1 MNINFR
7 VILNVL
13 SLLLIFNGLFMLLCL
28 SATFYFNLND
38 IIPMAFSASATLG
51 VGILIW
57 AVTRSSEKP
66 NIKKREGFLIVT
78 LGWIVM
84 SLSGTLPYIMS
95 GSVISFTDAFFETM
109 SGYTTTGA
117 SIINDLSI
125 IPKDILLWRSMT
137 QWIGGMG
144 IIVLA
149 VAILP
154 VLGIGGMQLFVA
166 ESPGLK
172 PDKLAPKIRDTAKR
186 LWLIYVGLTAVE
198 FIALKLAG
206 MSWFD
211 ALNHA
216 LTTMATGGFSTHNTS
231 AVGFSP
237 LIQYI
242 IIFFMFLAGTS
253 FTLTYFG
260 LTGQVKKVIQNE
272 EFRVYSTIILVL
284 TIGASI
290 VVATVETGGFEQAF
304 RDSLFMVVSM
314 ITSTGFVSADYTAWT
329 PFMTILFFMLLFIGG
344 SAGSTAGG
352 VKVVRH
358 IILFKNSF
366 LELKRQLH
374 PSAIIPVRLNG
385 RAIDQSITYNVVA
398 FIMMY
403 ILIFAIG
410 SIVMTMFD
418 GVNFDTALGAVATSL
433 GNVGPG
439 IGNVGPTD
447 NFAWLPSGA
456 KWFLA
461 ILMLIGRLELFTVLI
476 LFTPYFGR
484 RH

>member
-1 MNINFR
+1 MNINYR
-7 VILNVL
+7 VIGNVL
-13 SLLLIFNGLFMLLCL
+13 GLLLGFNALFMILCIPA
-28 SATFYFNLND
+28 SVYFNLD
-38 IIPMAFSASATLG
+38 DVVPMGFSATATGGMGLMLW
-51 VGILIW
+51 VL
-57 AVTRSSEKP
+57 TRSNEKP
-66 NIKKREGFLIVT
+66 NIRKREGFLIVT
-78 LGWIVM
+78 LGWVVM
-84 SLSGTLPYIMS
+84 ALSGTLPYIMS
-95 GSVISFTDAFFETM
+95 GSVTHFTDAFFETM

-117 SIINDLSI
+117 SVINDLNI
-125 IPKDILLWRSMT
+125 IPRDILLWRSMT

-186 LWLIYVGLTAVE
+186 LWLVYVGLTAIE
-198 FIALKLAG
+198 LILLKVAG
-206 MSWFD
+206 MTWFD

-231 AVGFSP
+231 AAEFSP
-237 LIQYI
+237 AIQYI
-242 IIFFMFLAGTS
+242 IILFMFLAGTS

-260 LTGQVKKVIQNE
+260 LTGQVKKVIKNE
-272 EFRVYSTIILVL
+272 EFRFYAGIVAVVSVAST
-284 TIGASI
+284 A
-290 VVATVETGGFEQAF
+290 VVASVTDGGFEKAF
-304 RDSLFMVVSM
+304 RDSLFQVVSL
-314 ITSTGFVSADYTAWT
+314 ITSTGFVSADYTSWT
-329 PFMTILFFMLLFIGG
+329 PFMSILFFILLFIGG

-358 IILFKNSF
+358 IILIKNSI

-403 ILIFAIG
+403 ITIFAIS
-410 SIVMTMFD
+410 SIVMTMF
-418 GVNFDTALGAVATSL
+418 GVDFDTALGSVATSL

-439 IGNVGPTD
+439 IGDVGPVD
-447 NFAWLPSGA
+447 NFSWLSSGA

-476 LFTPYFGR
+476 LFTPYFWR
-484 RH
+484 RQG

>member
-7 VILNVL
+7 VIINVL
-13 SLLLIFNGLFMLLCL
+13 GLLLGFNALFMALCIPA
-28 SATFYFNLND
+28 SVYFNYQD
-38 IIPMAFSASATLG
+38 VVPMGFSTTATGGLG
-51 VGILIW
+51 MMLWVLS
-57 AVTRSSEKP
+57 RSSDKP
-66 NIKKREGFLIVT
+66 NIRKREGFLIVT
-78 LGWIVM
+78 LGWVVM
-84 SLSGTLPYIMS
+84 ALSGTLPYIMS
-95 GSVISFTDAFFETM
+95 GSLVSFTDAFFETM

-117 SIINDLSI
+117 SVINDLDL
-125 IPKDILLWRSMT
+125 IPRDILLWRSMT

-186 LWLIYVGLTAVE
+186 LWLVYVGLTAVE
-198 FIALKLAG
+198 LVLLKVAG
-206 MSWFD
+206 MSWYD
-211 ALNHA
+211 AINHS
-216 LTTMATGGFSTHNTS
+216 LTTMATGGFSTYNSS
-231 AVGFSP
+231 AAEFSP
-237 LIQYI
+237 AIQYI
-242 IIFFMFLAGTS
+242 IIVFMFLAGTS

-260 LTGQVKKVIQNE
+260 LTGQVKKLAQNE
-272 EFRVYSTIILVL
+272 EFRFYAGIIALVSIIST
-284 TIGASI
+284 I
-290 VVATVETGGFEQAF
+290 VVANVSDNGVEKAF
-304 RDSLFMVVSM
+304 RDSLFQVVSL

-329 PFMTILFFMLLFIGG
+329 PFLTIVFFMLLFIGG

-374 PSAIIPVRLNG
+374 PSAIIPVRLNK

-403 ILIFAIG
+403 ILIFATG
-410 SIVMTMFD
+410 SIIMTTL
-418 GVNFDTALGAVATSL
+418 GVDFDTALGAVATSL

-439 IGNVGPTD
+439 IGHVGPTD
-447 NFAWLPSGA
+447 NFAWLSSSA

-476 LFTPYFGR
+476 LFTPYFWR
-484 RH
+484 KH

>member
-7 VILNVL
+7 IIGNVL
-13 SLLLIFNGLFMLLCL
+13 GLLLGFNALFMILCIPASVYFNIDDVIPMGF
-28 SATFYFNLND
+28 SAT
-38 IIPMAFSASATLG
+38 ATGGLG
-51 VGILIW
+51 LMMW
-57 AVTRSSEKP
+57 ALTRSSEKP
-66 NIKKREGFLIVT
+66 NIRKREGFLIVT
-78 LGWIVM
+78 LGWVVM
-84 SLSGTLPYIMS
+84 ALSGTLPYMMS
-95 GSVISFTDAFFETM
+95 GSVTSFTDAFFETM

-117 SIINDLSI
+117 SIINDLDA
-125 IPKDILLWRSMT
+125 IPRDILLWRSMT

-186 LWLIYVGLTAVE
+186 LWLVYVGLTFVE
-198 FIALKLAG
+198 FLLLKVAG
-206 MSWFD
+206 MTWYD

-216 LTTMATGGFSTHNTS
+216 LTTMATGGFSTYNTS
-231 AVGFSP
+231 VADFTPAV
-237 LIQYI
+237 QYI
-242 IIFFMFLAGTS
+242 MIVFMFLAGTS

-260 LTGQVKKVIQNE
+260 LTGQVKKLVKNE
-272 EFRVYSTIILVL
+272 EFRFYAGIIALVSMVST
-284 TIGASI
+284 I
-290 VVATVETGGFEQAF
+290 VVASVIDDGLEKAF
-304 RDSLFMVVSM
+304 RDSLFQVVSL
-314 ITSTGFVSADYTAWT
+314 ITSTGFVSADYTGWT
-329 PFMTILFFMLLFIGG
+329 PFLTTVFFMLLFIGG

-410 SIVMTMFD
+410 AIIMTAL
-418 GVNFDTALGAVATSL
+418 GVDFDTALGSVATSL

-447 NFAWLPSGA
+447 NFAWLSSGA

-476 LFTPYFGR
+476 LFTPYFWS

>member
-13 SLLLIFNGLFMLLCL
+13 GLLLIFNGLFMLLCL
-28 SATFYFNLND
+28 PASFYFNMDDLV
-38 IIPMAFSASATLG
+38 PMAFSASVTLG
-51 VGILIW
+51 SGVLIW
-57 AVTRSSEKP
+57 ALTRSKKKP
-66 NIKKREGFLIVT
+66 NIKKRDGFLIVT
-78 LGWIVM
+78 LGWVVM

-95 GSVISFTDAFFETM
+95 GSVVSFTDAFFETM

-117 SIINDLSI
+117 SVINDLTI
-125 IPKDILLWRSMT
+125 IPKDILFWRSLT

-198 FIALKLAG
+198 FILLKLAG

-211 ALNHA
+211 SLNHA
-216 LTTMATGGFSTHNTS
+216 LTTMATGGFSTHNSS
-231 AVGFSP
+231 AAEFTP
-237 LIQYI
+237 LVQYI
-242 IIFFMFLAGTS
+242 IILFMFLAGTS

-260 LTGQVKKVIQNE
+260 LTGQVKKVLKNE
-272 EFRVYSTIILVL
+272 EFRFYSGIIVVL
-284 TIGASI
+284 TIGASL
-290 VVATVETGGFEQAF
+290 VVASVSEGGFEKAF
-304 RDSLFMVVSM
+304 RDSLFQVVS
-314 ITSTGFVSADYTAWT
+314 IVTSTGFVSADYTSWT
-329 PFMTILFFMLLFIGG
+329 PFMTILFFLLLFIGG

-358 IILFKNSF
+358 IILIKNSI

-385 RAIDQSITYNVVA
+385 RAIDQSISYNVVA

-403 ILIFAIG
+403 ITIFAIG
-410 SIVMTMFD
+410 SIVMTMF
-418 GVNFDTALGAVATSL
+418 GVDFDTALGSVATSL

-439 IGNVGPTD
+439 IGDVGPTD
-447 NFAWLPSGA
+447 NFSWLSSGA

-461 ILMLIGRLELFTVLI
+461 ALMLIGRLELFTVLI
-476 LFTPYFGR
+476 LFTPYFWRKQG
-484 RH
+484 

>member
-1 MNINFR
+1 
-7 VILNVL
+7 
-13 SLLLIFNGLFMLLCL
+13 
-28 SATFYFNLND
+28 
-38 IIPMAFSASATLG
+38 
-51 VGILIW
+51 
-57 AVTRSSEKP
+57 
-66 NIKKREGFLIVT
+66 
-78 LGWIVM
+78 M

-95 GSVISFTDAFFETM
+95 GSVVSFTDAFFETL

-117 SIINDLSI
+117 SIITDLTL
-125 IPKDILLWRSMT
+125 IPKDILFWRSMT

-154 VLGIGGMQLFVA
+154 ILGIGGMQLFVA

-172 PDKLAPKIRDTAKR
+172 ADKLAPKIRDTAKR
-186 LWLIYVGLTAVE
+186 LWLIYVGLTAAE
-198 FIALKLAG
+198 FLLLRVAG
-206 MSWFD
+206 MTWFD

-216 LTTMATGGFSTHNTS
+216 MTTMATGGFSTFNSS
-231 AVGFSP
+231 AAEFSP
-237 LIQYI
+237 AIQYI
-242 IIFFMFLAGTS
+242 ITFFMFMAGTS

-260 LTGQVKKVIQNE
+260 LVGNFKKVLQNE
-272 EFRVYSTIILVL
+272 EFRYYAGITVGL
-284 TIGASI
+284 TLAVSV
-290 VVATVETGGFEQAF
+290 VVASVDGDGFEKAF
-304 RDSLFMVVSM
+304 RDTIFQIVSL
-314 ITSTGFVSADYTAWT
+314 ITTTGFVSADYTSWT
-329 PFMTILFFMLLFIGG
+329 PFITMVFFILLFFGG

-352 VKVVRH
+352 VKIVRH
-358 IILFKNSF
+358 IILVKNSI

-385 RAIDQSITYNVVA
+385 RAVDQSITFNVVA
-398 FIMMY
+398 FIMTY
-403 ILIFAIG
+403 IIIFALG
-410 SIVMTMFD
+410 SVIMTMF
-418 GVNFDTALGAVATSL
+418 GVDLLTAMGSVATSL

-439 IGNVGPTD
+439 IGDVGPVD

-476 LFTPYFGR
+476 LFTPYFWS

>member
-13 SLLLIFNGLFMLLCL
+13 GLLLIFNGLFMATCL
-28 SATFYFNLND
+28 PASFYFNIDDLV
-38 IIPMAFSASATLG
+38 PMAFSVSATLG
-51 VGILIW
+51 LGALTWIL
-57 AVTRSSEKP
+57 TRTKDKP
-66 NIKKREGFLIVT
+66 NIRKREGFLIVT
-78 LGWIVM
+78 LGWVVM

-117 SIINDLSI
+117 SIINDLTI
-125 IPKDILLWRSMT
+125 IPKDILFWRSMT

-186 LWLIYVGLTAVE
+186 LWLIYVGLTAAE
-198 FIALKLAG
+198 FLLLKYAG

-216 LTTMATGGFSTHNTS
+216 MTTMATGGFSTYNTS
-231 AVGFSP
+231 AAEFSP

-242 IIFFMFLAGTS
+242 ITFFMFLAGTS

-260 LTGQVKKVIQNE
+260 LTGQVKKVLKNE
-272 EFRVYSTIILVL
+272 EFRFYAGVIVVVTV
-284 TIGASI
+284 GASL
-290 VVATVETGGFEQAF
+290 VVATVGDGGFEKAF
-304 RDSLFMVVSM
+304 RDALFQVVS
-314 ITSTGFVSADYTAWT
+314 IVTSTGFVSADYTSWT

-403 ILIFAIG
+403 ISIFAIG
-410 SIVMTMFD
+410 AIIMTMF
-418 GVNFDTALGAVATSL
+418 GVDFDTALGSVATSL

-439 IGNVGPTD
+439 IGDVGPMD
-447 NFAWLPSGA
+447 NFSWLSSGA

-461 ILMLIGRLELFTVLI
+461 SLMLIGRLELFTVLI
-476 LFTPYFGR
+476 LFTPYFWRKQG
-484 RH
+484 